1 MRYQKN
7 TGQQMHTQGQTQQV
21 IQRQGL
27 ENLAVPLNIFY
38 RCPTLKLYQIT
49 HYGQPMNITQT
60 QIIRICN
67 NSLHKYTDIHQ

>member
-21 IQRQGL
+21 IYRQGL

-38 RCPTLKLYQIT
+38 RCPTLKLY
-49 HYGQPMNITQT
+49 
-60 QIIRICN
+60 
-67 NSLHKYTDIHQ
+67 